1 MPDSS
6 AIDYAV
12 VAVLRADATLM
23 ALVPDGVH
31 RDEAPQGKT
40 RFIVVST
47 PSSEDLQM
55 FGATAFETQ
64 VYLVKAV
71 LKELTVVNADAAAAR
86 IKTDVEA
93 MTAATGYG
101 SVTAQRTERVAYTE
115 IDPDD
120 ADARWQHRGGLYE
133 LTVA

>member
-12 VAVLRADATLM
+12 FAALRADATLM
-23 ALVPDGVH
+23 AMVPDGVF

-40 RFIVVST
+40 KFIVVAT
-47 PSSEDLQM
+47 PSSEDVPML
-55 FGATAFETQ
+55 GGTAFENQT
-64 VYLVKAV
+64 YLVKAV
-71 LKELTVVNADAAAAR
+71 LKEQTVVNADAAAAR
-86 IKTDVEA
+86 IKTDLEA
-93 MTAATGYG
+93 MTAAAGYG
-101 SVTAQRTERVAYTE
+101 GVTAQRTERVAYAE

>member
-1 MPDSS
+1 MSDSA

-12 VAVLRADATLM
+12 VAALRADAALM

-31 RDEAPQGKT
+31 RDEAPHGKT
-40 RFIVVST
+40 RFIVVAT
-47 PSSEDLQM
+47 PSSEDVPM
-55 FGATAFETQ
+55 FGGTAFEKQ

-93 MTAATGYG
+93 MTAAAGFG
-101 SVTAQRTERVAYTE
+101 SVTALRTERVAYTE